1 MHKISAPIQK
11 ASGLGSKGLGGASGG
26 LISKQIDF
34 LEFQIR
40 FSPDVIYLNVII
52 WQGLYLSIYLQ
63 KSKMGRYFP
72 SEEKEGGKTG
82 HKEEIIRITDDAI
95 KKAKAKAF
103 HKPAKE
109 HGNKSYRKKKKKG
122 AGILWTLFG
131 TI

>member
-1 MHKISAPIQK
+1 M
-11 ASGLGSKGLGGASGG
+11 
-26 LISKQIDF
+26 
-34 LEFQIR
+34 
-40 FSPDVIYLNVII
+40 II
-52 WQGLYLSIYLQ
+52 WQSLYLSIYLQ

-95 KKAKAKAF
+95 KKAKAKPF

-122 AGILWTLFG
+122 ADPFPGKKPVDPEALERYHNPKHQFCQTFLF
-131 TI
+131 